1 MRKAL
6 LASLCFLA
14 FNQAHAQIDTAYC
27 SQFQN
32 SSQLMPQDFIKR
44 CGATVVSG
52 SSDSTRAPTDI
63 ANPFTQLTVA
73 AGVGTAQGRLGSHAL
88 NNYAGITF
96 IGASTGLAIFAL
108 DNAPNGTAF
117 GITGNSTTAPN
128 VPSSLFTF
136 NRTTG
141 AATLVAALTGLP
153 AGFNTTGLAIHP
165 VTGTAL
171 VSAANSPVAPAVA
184 ITQLFSLNLTTG
196 ALTLI
201 GTMGGPATG
210 SVFIDIA
217 TNCAGQTF
225 ATNVSDDAL
234 YSVNTTTGAATLIGP
249 LGFDLNFAQGM
260 DFDNSTNEL
269 YAWGFSGTTLA
280 NVATRFGVIN
290 LATGNL
296 SSLGTT
302 PIAESEGLIVNSC
315 PTAPVAA
322 AIPVNSLN
330 AWGIGALAFLL
341 GLVGFAVVRRRA

>member
-1 MRKAL
+1 MRKAI
-6 LASLCFLA
+6 LASLCVLA
-14 FNQAHAQIDTAYC
+14 LNQANAQVDTPYC
-27 SQFQN
+27 SQFVN
-32 SSQLMPQDFIKR
+32 SSQAMPQDFMKR
-44 CGATVVSG
+44 CGATAVADAPS
-52 SSDSTRAPTDI
+52 STRAPTDI
-63 ANPFTQLTVA
+63 ANPFTAISVA
-73 AGVGTAQGRLGSHAL
+73 GGVGTAQGRLGSHAL
-88 NNYAGITF
+88 NNYAGLTF
-96 IGASTGLAIFAL
+96 IGTSTGLAIFAL
-108 DNAPNGTAF
+108 DNAPNGTVF

-128 VPSSLFTF
+128 VASTLFTL

-141 AATLVAALTGLP
+141 AATQVAALTGLP

-165 VTGTAL
+165 VTGAAL
-171 VSAANSPVAPAVA
+171 VSAAGGTPAVS
-184 ITQLFSLNLTTG
+184 QLFSLNLTTG

-201 GTMGGPATG
+201 GTMGGPAAG

-217 TNCAGQTF
+217 TNCTGQTF

-260 DFDNSTNEL
+260 DFDNGTNEL

-280 NVATRFGVIN
+280 NVTTRFGVIN

-315 PTAPVAA
+315 PAAPVQST